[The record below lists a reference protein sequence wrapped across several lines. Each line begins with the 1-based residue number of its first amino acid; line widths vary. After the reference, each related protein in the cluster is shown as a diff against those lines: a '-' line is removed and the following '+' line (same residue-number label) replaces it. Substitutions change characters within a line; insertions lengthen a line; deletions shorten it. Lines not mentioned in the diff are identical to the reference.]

1 MTTIFTSSAALARP
15 LFAATLITSTM
26 VSAGCADPVGDKP
39 RAEVAA
45 PAPAPSDAAEATAA
59 AQDVFPILGRESMVA
74 FTGAKVT
81 GIHEGKFPAF
91 RGSMSVPNNDI
102 NQAQVKIEIETG
114 SVVSDNPKLT
124 GHLKSADFFDVEQFP
139 KALFVSTQISQAE
152 GGKANVTG
160 NLTLHG
166 VTKQISFP
174 ATIMQAD
181 GRFVTTA
188 EFGINRKDFGI
199 VYPGRPDDL
208 IKDEVLIRLNIIAQK

>member
-1 MTTIFTSSAALARP
+1 MFTFSKSDISFARPILASTFAIGAAL
-15 LFAATLITSTM
+15 
-26 VSAGCADPVGDKP
+26 SAGCADPVGDKP

-45 PAPAPSDAAEATAA
+45 AAPTAATEAPAAA
-59 AQDVFPILGRESMVA
+59 AQDSFPILGRESMVA

-81 GIHEGKFPAF
+81 GTHEGKFPAF
-91 RGSMSVPNNDI
+91 RGSMRVPNDDI

-114 SVVSDNPKLT
+114 SVVSDHPKLT
-124 GHLKSADFFDVEQFP
+124 GHLKSADFFDVQKFP
-139 KALFVSTQISQAE
+139 KASFVSTKITQTE
-152 GGKANVTG
+152 GSKANVTG

-174 ATIMQAD
+174 ATIAQSG

-199 VYPGRPDDL
+199 MYPGRPDDL
-208 IKDEVLIRLNIIAQK
+208 INDEVLIRLNIIAQK

>member
-1 MTTIFTSSAALARP
+1 MATSFEFYGTLNRSLTATAFS
-15 LFAATLITSTM
+15 LFAVVAT
-26 VSAGCADPVGDKP
+26 GCADPVGDKP

-45 PAPAPSDAAEATAA
+45 ATPGAAKDVPASAE
-59 AQDVFPILGRESMVA
+59 DIIPILGRESMVA

-91 RGSMSVPNNDI
+91 RGSMRVPNNDI
-102 NQAQVKIEIETG
+102 SQAQVKIVIETD
-114 SVVSDNPKLT
+114 SVVTDNPKLT
-124 GHLKSADFFDVEQFP
+124 GHLKSPDFFDVKQFP
-139 KALFVSTQISQAE
+139 KASFVSTKIAQNE
-152 GGKANVTG
+152 GAKYTVTG

-174 ATIMQAD
+174 ATIAQSN

-199 VYPGRPDDL
+199 MYPGRPDDL
-208 IKDEVLIRLNIIAQK
+208 IKDEVLMRLNIIAQR